1 MAYENHTRVMF
12 FYSILNSSTLTSF
25 HAWAFSIFF
34 SLITSLIVLFPK
46 KTSCK
51 KKSPNLSSIRWTRF
65 FIEIIQHCET
75 WNVICLFPL
84 CNLEETHRMNS
95 LFYTVKLAK
104 SYKLYHTIFFTGL
117 TRWLRMT
124 SILVWFQMLIFLYWV
139 ILLAFS
145 WSWI

>member
-1 MAYENHTRVMF
+1 MTYDNFEEIF
-12 FYSILNSSTLTSF
+12 QLIPELCFSTQYWTVQHWLLFTLGPSPF
-25 HAWAFSIFF
+25 FF

-51 KKSPNLSSIRWTRF
+51 KKSPNLSSIRWTRV

-104 SYKLYHTIFFTGL
+104 SYKLYHTIFFTG
-117 TRWLRMT
+117 
-124 SILVWFQMLIFLYWV
+124 ILVWFQMLIFLYWV